1 MDEVVMPLDNR
12 EFRSLVHAQ
21 RQQLG
26 AFSEMIAAA
35 ELFREGAIVSKP
47 LLEAKGYDL
56 VADMDGALLRVQVK
70 TISSSNQAPLG
81 FSRARPDGSRK
92 VQLKYTDASF
102 DWLACVD
109 RDTREVFMVPAK
121 DIDFSLAAF
130 PMSSSNREKYQM
142 SHFSLQVANR

>member
-1 MDEVVMPLDNR
+1 MVDEFVMPMSDG
-12 EFRSLVHAQ
+12 EFSSTVNAQ

-35 ELFREGAIVSKP
+35 ALFRYGAVVSKP

-56 VADMDGALLRVQVK
+56 IADVRGSLIRVQVK

-81 FSRARPDGSRK
+81 FSRARPDGSRR
-92 VQLKYTDASF
+92 VMLKYTDASF

-109 RDTREVFMVPAK
+109 RDTLEVFMVPAR
-121 DIDFSLAAF
+121 DIDFMSAAVS
-130 PMSSSNREKYQM
+130 MSHENRHKYQM
-142 SHFSLQVANR
+142 SQFAI